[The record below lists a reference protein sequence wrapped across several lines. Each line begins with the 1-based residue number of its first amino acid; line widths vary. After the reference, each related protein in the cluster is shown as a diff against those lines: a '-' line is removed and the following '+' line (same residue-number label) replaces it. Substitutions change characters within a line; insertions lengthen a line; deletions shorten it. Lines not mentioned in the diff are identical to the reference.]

1 MDIVAWLRELGLE
14 RYEPAFR
21 ENDIDA
27 GLLPDLTEADLEHL
41 GISSLGHRKKLLKA
55 ITALEGAL
63 EATATAPPVPASAEA
78 RVALRETRLEAERRQ
93 LTVLFCDLV
102 GSTTLSERLDPEDM
116 REVIGAYQDTCA
128 RVIARFEGFV
138 AKFKRDSV
146 LAYFGYPR
154 AHEDEAE
161 RAVRAGLAIADAV
174 SQLKAPTGE
183 ALAVRVGVATGIVVV
198 GDLIGEGA
206 AQERAVF
213 GETPNLAARLQG
225 LAEPGTVVIS
235 QATRRLVGGLFD
247 LDDLG
252 SQQLKGFAQPLIA
265 WRVAGEGRAEGR
277 FEARHGASLTPL
289 VGRED
294 EITLLLRRWRQARDG
309 EGHVVLLAGEPG
321 IGKSRLV
328 HDVRARLEDERHV
341 RLLYQCSPHHTTSP
355 LHPLIE
361 QLDRAAGIAR
371 DDTLET
377 RLDKLEA
384 LLARGTDR
392 LDETVPLIAALLGIP
407 AGGRYAL
414 PELTS
419 QRQKQLTL
427 EALVDQLE
435 GLSAEQPVLLVYED
449 VHWIDPSTEELLG
462 LAIERIRGLPV
473 LAIITFRPE
482 FSPPWSGQPHVSVL
496 TLTRL
501 GRGEGATMV
510 DQVAGAK
517 PLPAEVAAQIVA
529 KTEGVPL
536 FVEELTKAVLESGT
550 AKDVGDRYEL
560 TGPLPQLAIPS
571 TLQDSLLARL
581 DRLSTG
587 KEVAQIGA
595 AIGRE
600 FSYPL
605 LAVLADRPEPE
616 LEVALEQLVQS
627 ELVFR
632 RGTPPDATYSF
643 KHALVQDAAYATLL
657 KSSRTQLHA
666 RIVRVLEQR
675 FSGQPEAQPELVA
688 HHCFQAGLAA
698 RAVEYWHEAGQRASA
713 RSAMKEAVAHL
724 TAGLHLLHGL
734 PESRALELDLQLAL
748 GGALAAVEGHGM
760 PGTAQAYERAVDLSR
775 ASGRTDMLYP
785 ALDGLMTCYFS
796 RGDLANAVRL
806 GRDFLALTREDDKVA
821 PQIIAN
827 MDLGTVLLSRGEL
840 HAATHHLQEAI
851 SLHDRAEHESLRW
864 VYSYDP
870 LVICQGYLAWALVA
884 LGYPDK
890 AVERSASSI
899 ARAHS
904 IQHPL
909 SLGFAFARAAV
920 VHQLRRDVDAVG
932 ALAADLHTLAA
943 EQGFGTYTVVAA
955 FYRGWVLAQGG
966 DTEGGLRLLHE
977 GIAALRA
984 RGDEEFFPHSLSVA
998 AEAAAGAGDLDVVL
1012 GLIAEG
1018 LERVERN
1025 EEHWFEAELHRLKG
1039 EALLALSPEHAA
1051 ETEASYHRALAV
1063 ARDQG
1068 ARLWE
1073 LRAATSL
1080 ARLWRDQGKRQQA
1093 HNLLAPVYDWFT
1105 EGFDTADLKK
1115 AKKLLNQLA

>member
-1 MDIVAWLRELGLE
+1 VDIVAWLRELGLD
-14 RYEPAFR
+14 RYEQAFR

-27 GLLPDLTEADLEHL
+27 SLLPDLTEADLKHL

-55 ITALEGAL
+55 IAALRGAL
-63 EATATAPPVPASAEA
+63 EATAAAPPVPASAEA
-78 RVALRETRLEAERRQ
+78 PVALRETRLEAERRQ

-102 GSTTLSERLDPEDM
+102 GSTVLSERLDPEDM

-128 RVIARFEGFV
+128 RAIARFGGFV
-138 AKFKRDSV
+138 AKFKRDRV
-146 LAYFGYPR
+146 LVYFGYPR

-161 RAVRAGLAIADAV
+161 RAVRAGLTLADMV

-183 ALAVRVGVATGIVVV
+183 ALAVRIGVATGLVVV
-198 GDLIGEGA
+198 GDLIGEGT
-206 AQERAVF
+206 AQEQAVF

-225 LAEPGTVVIS
+225 LAEPGTVVIGE
-235 QATRRLVGGLFD
+235 ATRRLVGGLFD

-252 SQQLKGFAQPLIA
+252 LQQLRGFVQPLRA
-265 WRVAGEGRAEGR
+265 WRVAGERAAEGR
-277 FEARHGASLTPL
+277 FDARHGAGLTPL
-289 VGRED
+289 VGREE
-294 EITLLLRRWRQARDG
+294 EIALLLRRWRQAGDG
-309 EGHVVLLAGEPG
+309 EGQVVLLAGEPG

-328 HDVRARLEDERHV
+328 RDLRARLEAEPHV
-341 RLLYQCSPHHTTSP
+341 RLLYQCSPYHTTSP

-361 QLDRAAGIAR
+361 QLERAAGIAR
-371 DDTLET
+371 GDALET

-392 LDETVPLIAALLGIP
+392 LDETVPLIAGLLGIP
-407 AGGRYAL
+407 TGGRYAL
-414 PELTS
+414 PELTP

-427 EALVDQLE
+427 DALVDQLD

-462 LAIERIRGLPV
+462 RAIARIRGLPV

-482 FSPPWSGQPHVSVL
+482 FSPPWPRQPHVSVQ

-501 GRGEGATMV
+501 GPGEGAAMV
-510 DQVAGAK
+510 DQVVGAK
-517 PLPAEVAAQIVA
+517 TLPAEVAAQIVA

-536 FVEELTKAVLESGT
+536 FVEELTKAVLESELL
-550 AKDVGDRYEL
+550 KDVGDRYEL
-560 TGPLPQLAIPS
+560 TGPLPPLAIPS

-581 DRLSTG
+581 DHLATV

-595 AIGRE
+595 AIGRV

-605 LAVLADRPEPE
+605 LAAVADRPELE
-616 LEVALEQLVQS
+616 LAVALQQLVQS
-627 ELVFR
+627 ELVFP

-643 KHALVQDAAYATLL
+643 KHALVRDAAYDTLL
-657 KSSRTQLHA
+657 KSRRVQLHA
-666 RIVRVLEQR
+666 RIAQVLEQQ
-675 FSGQPEAQPELVA
+675 FSGEPEAQPELLA
-688 HHCFQAGLAA
+688 HHCAQAGLAA
-698 RAVEYWHEAGQRASA
+698 RAVEYWHEAGQQAIA

-724 TAGLHLLHGL
+724 AAGLDLLHGL
-734 PESRALELDLQLAL
+734 PGSQALELDLQLAL
-748 GGALAAVEGHGM
+748 GGALAAVDGHGM

-775 ASGRTDMLYP
+775 ASGRKDMLYP
-785 ALDGLMTCYFS
+785 ALDGLMTCHFS
-796 RGDLANAVRL
+796 RGELADAVRL
-806 GRDFLALTREDDKVA
+806 GRDFLALTREDDKIA
-821 PQIIAN
+821 PQIVAG

-840 HAATHHLQEAI
+840 DAAAHHLKEAI
-851 SLHDRAEHESLRW
+851 SLHDRVEHEALRL

-884 LGYPDK
+884 LGFPDK
-890 AVERSASSI
+890 AVESSASSI
-899 ARAHS
+899 ARAQS

-909 SLGFAFARAAV
+909 SLGFALARAAAV
-920 VHQLRRDVDAVG
+920 YELRRDVDAVG

-943 EQGFGTYTVVAA
+943 EQGFGTYSVVAT

-966 DTEGGLRLLHE
+966 DAEEGLRLLH
-977 GIAALRA
+977 GGLAAFCA
-984 RGDEEFFPHSLSVA
+984 RGDEEFFPHSLSVV
-998 AEAAAGAGDLDVVL
+998 AEAASGAGTLDVAL
-1012 GLIAEG
+1012 KLIAEG

-1039 EALLALSPEHAA
+1039 ETLLALSPEHTA
-1051 ETEASYHRALAV
+1051 EAEASYHQALTV
-1063 ARDQG
+1063 ACDQD

-1080 ARLWRDQGKRQQA
+1080 ARLWRDQGRRQQA
-1093 HNLLAPVYDWFT
+1093 HNLLAPIYDWFT
-1105 EGFDTADLKK
+1105 EGFDTADLKH
-1115 AKKLLNQLA
+1115 AMALLDELA